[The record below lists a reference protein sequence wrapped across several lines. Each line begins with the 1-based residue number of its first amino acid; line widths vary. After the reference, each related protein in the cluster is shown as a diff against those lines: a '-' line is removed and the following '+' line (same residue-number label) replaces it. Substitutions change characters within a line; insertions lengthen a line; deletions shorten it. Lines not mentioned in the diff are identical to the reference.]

1 MSVVALPVP
10 FGRVV
15 TALVTPYAPDGSVD
29 LALAARLADHLVSR
43 GSDGLVLCGTTGESP
58 TLSWEEQHR
67 LFAAVREAVGARA
80 FLLAGTGSN
89 CTAEAVEAT
98 AQAVEQGAH
107 GALVVVPYYNRPPQ
121 EGLEAHFRAIA
132 TAAPELPM
140 MLYNIPGRTGCSLQ
154 PETTARLLDLAN
166 VISYKAAS
174 GTTEEVSQLRSLC
187 GDRLAVYSGD
197 DALTLPMLAVGAVGV
212 VSVASHL
219 ADRRSRRWCAPS
231 WRATTPPPSRC
242 ISACCRCSRPSSAPP
257 ARSPSR
263 PPWNSKAGRWVP
275 PDFPSSP
282 PITTCVNAS
291 ARSSPPCVPPDAK
304 ACAPS
309 FPAFLLFSSLFPLT

>member
-1 MSVVALPVP
+1 MNVVALPVP

-67 LFAAVREAVGARA
+67 LFAAVREAVGERA

-98 AQAVEQGAH
+98 VRAAEQGAH

-219 ADRRSRRWCAPS
+219 VGPEIQAMVR
-231 WRATTPPPSRC
+231 
-242 ISACCRCSRPSSAPP
+242 
-257 ARSPSR
+257 
-263 PPWNSKAGRWVP
+263 
-275 PDFPSSP
+275 
-282 PITTCVNAS
+282 
-291 ARSSPPCVPPDAK
+291 
-304 ACAPS
+304 
-309 FPAFLLFSSLFPLT
+309 AFLEGDHATALALHQRLLPLFKALFCTTSPIPVKAALEFEGWPVGPPRLPLVSADHDVRQRLSSILAALRPT